1 MRTMQLNTRKPSIGH
16 KSRSI
21 DKLTNNPLDIL
32 SGHFLGSRP
41 NKTSDQAFEIAI
53 SNLDG
58 HGAGRERRCEDAA
71 VACNAEGLPTWMAD
85 LGDGWRAVFLACV
98 GVFLPLSD

>member
-1 MRTMQLNTRKPSIGH
+1 MQLNARKPSIGH
-16 KSRSI
+16 KSRGI
-21 DKLTNNPLDIL
+21 NKLTDNPLDIL

-41 NKTSDQAFEIAI
+41 NKTPDQTLEVAI

-58 HGAGRERRCEDAA
+58 HGAGRERRREDAA

-85 LGDGWRAVFLACV
+85 LGDGWRAVLLAGV

>member
-1 MRTMQLNTRKPSIGH
+1 MQLNTREPSIGH

-41 NKTSDQAFEIAI
+41 NKTPDQALEVTI

-58 HGAGRERRCEDAA
+58 HSAGREGRREDAA
-71 VACNAEGLPTWMAD
+71 VACNAERLPTWMAD
-85 LGDGWRAVFLACV
+85 LGDGWRAMLLAGV